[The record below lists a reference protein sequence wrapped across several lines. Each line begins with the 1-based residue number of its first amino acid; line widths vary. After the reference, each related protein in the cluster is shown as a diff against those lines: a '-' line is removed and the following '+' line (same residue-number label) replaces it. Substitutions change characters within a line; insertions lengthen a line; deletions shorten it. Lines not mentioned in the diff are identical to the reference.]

1 MRVVVA
7 CGPFEGLGPVGTGAA
22 IARSWASLG
31 AEVAVV
37 PMAEAGADFAPAF
50 AALAGANPECLLV
63 TCPAQPGQA
72 SSAVVGQCVA
82 DALDGA
88 GPEVCSV
95 WVDVAGADW
104 RDGGA
109 GMLAALGATAD
120 VPLDRG
126 VDALAGITRID
137 LSPVDARL
145 AGRTLHVVVAPEQD
159 AGHLT
164 GMRGITAAHGH
175 AHGTD
180 PALMLAQDQ
189 ALVDLAAACGRP
201 ELATTAGSGALGG
214 VGFVALLTG
223 GRVATGPSWCAELS
237 GLADTIAQADLV
249 VTGCDQLEFGTKG
262 GALLPL
268 VTGLAEQAM
277 RPVVAVAR
285 HNWISAR
292 EMRTMGIEEGYTL
305 SPSNQ
310 RLDGSEVTRAC
321 LSVARTWTW

>member
-7 CGPFEGLGPVGTGAA
+7 CGPFEGLGPVDTGAA

-50 AALAGANPECLLV
+50 AALTDGQPGRLLV
-63 TCPAQPGQA
+63 SCPATQEQTT
-72 SSAVVGQCVA
+72 SSVVGRCVV
-82 DALDGA
+82 DALAGR
-88 GPEVCSV
+88 GPEVREV
-95 WVDVAGADW
+95 WVESAGGEW

-109 GMLAALGATAD
+109 GLLAALGATAD
-120 VPLDRG
+120 VPLDQG
-126 VDALAGITRID
+126 VEALSGITSID
-137 LSPVDARL
+137 RVAVRERL
-145 AGRTLHVVVAPEQD
+145 GGRTLHLVVAPEQD
-159 AGHLT
+159 TGHLT

-180 PALMLAQDQ
+180 PAEMLAQDQ

-237 GLADTIAQADLV
+237 ALADTIAQADLV

-310 RLDGSEVTRAC
+310 RLDESEVTQAC